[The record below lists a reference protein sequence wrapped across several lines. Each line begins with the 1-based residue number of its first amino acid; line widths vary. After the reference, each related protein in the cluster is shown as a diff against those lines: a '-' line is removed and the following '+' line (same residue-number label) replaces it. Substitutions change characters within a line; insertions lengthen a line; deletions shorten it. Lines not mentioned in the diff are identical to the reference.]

1 VAGPL
6 SRRGAALPALALAWA
21 ALLAGCG
28 PGDGGRDGAAAGSG
42 ATVRFQVFGDAEELA
57 AYREL
62 VAAYERSSDDDVRL
76 VEVADR
82 DAHLQK
88 IATGFASGSPP
99 AAFLVSYRNFAG
111 YAARG
116 ALDAVGPRLEGSR
129 VLERGAFYPQPL
141 EAFEFRGELQC
152 MPQNIS
158 SLVVYYNRDLFRR
171 VGLKDPRPG
180 WTYEEFVRAARA
192 LTEPARKDDGVRRY
206 GVGIEP
212 SIVRLAPFVWSAGGD
227 IVDDPDGPTRFTI
240 DTPRGR
246 EGLFALLDLQG
257 GERLAPF
264 EQEVEAKGLR
274 ARFLDG
280 ELGMLLSSRREVP
293 TLRTIKDF
301 DWDVAS
307 FPTLREPAG
316 VLHSDA
322 YCLAR
327 GDGAE
332 AAWRFVEF
340 AAGPQGQRLL
350 ARSGRIVPSLKRVAA
365 SKDFRDPSRAP
376 RSSQVF
382 LDAIPTI
389 RRLPVASTWPE
400 LEDAVDLAIKRA
412 YYTEL
417 TVDETLARIDRET
430 APLLERARDA
440 GP

>member
-1 VAGPL
+1 MSRAAALAAVALACAGL
-6 SRRGAALPALALAWA
+6 VAACGSGSDAGGAA
-21 ALLAGCG
+21 G
-28 PGDGGRDGAAAGSG
+28 GAA
-42 ATVRFQVFGDAEELA
+42 VRFQVFGDAAELA

-62 VAAYERSSDDDVRL
+62 VGAYERTSADDVRL
-76 VEVADR
+76 IEVPDR

-88 IATGFASGSPP
+88 IATGFAAGSPP
-99 AAFLVSYRNFAG
+99 QAFLVNYRNFAG

-116 ALDAVGPRLEGSR
+116 ALDPVGPRLQASA
-129 VLERGAFYPQPL
+129 VLERGAFYRRPL
-141 EAFEFRGELQC
+141 EAFEFGGELQC
-152 MPQNIS
+152 IPQNVS
-158 SLVVYYNRDLFRR
+158 SLVVYFNRDLFRKA
-171 VGLKDPRPG
+171 GLKDPRPG
-180 WTYEEFVRAARA
+180 WSFGEFVEAARA
-192 LTEPARKDDGVRRY
+192 LTGPPAQGDAVRTY
-206 GVGIEP
+206 GVGMEP

-227 IVDDPDGPTRFTI
+227 IVDDAGDPGRFTI
-240 DTPRGR
+240 GTRRGR
-246 EGLFALLDLQG
+246 EGLFAFLDLQG

-264 EQEVEAKGLR
+264 EQEVEAKGLD

-293 TLRTIKDF
+293 TFRTIEDF

-307 FPTLREPAG
+307 FPTLREPAS

-322 YCLAR
+322 YCLAK
-327 GDGAE
+327 GEGAD

-340 AAGPQGQRLL
+340 AAGPRGQRIL
-350 ARSGRIVPSLKRVAA
+350 ARSGRIVPSLKRVAR
-365 SKDFRDPSRAP
+365 SKDFLDPALPP

-400 LEDAVDLAIKRA
+400 LEDAVDLALKRA

-440 GP
+440 RP

>member
-1 VAGPL
+1 MARALSPAVA
-6 SRRGAALPALALAWA
+6 RAALVLVLAAA
-21 ALLAGCG
+21 ALIGGCG
-28 PGDGGRDGAAAGSG
+28 GSDGGSG
-42 ATVRFQVFGDAEELA
+42 GEVSFQVFGDAEELA
-57 AYREL
+57 AYRDV
-62 VAAYERSSDDDVRL
+62 VAAYERKNRAGVRPI
-76 VEVADR
+76 EVPDR

-88 IATGFASGSPP
+88 IATGFAGGSPP
-99 AAFLVSYRNFAG
+99 DVFLVNYRNFAG
-111 YAARG
+111 YAASG
-116 ALDAVGPRLEGSR
+116 ALDPAGPRLARSK
-129 VLERGAFYPQPL
+129 VLRRRAFFSQPL
-141 EAFEFRGELQC
+141 EAFTYRDTLQC

-158 SLVVYYNRDLFRR
+158 SLVVYYNRDLFREA
-171 VGLKDPRPG
+171 GLADPRPG
-180 WTYEEFVRAARA
+180 WSYEEFRAAARR
-192 LTEPARKDDGVRRY
+192 LTEPAREDSAVRRY
-206 GVGIEP
+206 GVGLEP

-227 IVDDPDGPTRFTI
+227 IVDAPDDPRRFTI

-246 EGLFALLDLQG
+246 EGLLAFLDLQG

-264 EQEVEAKGLR
+264 EREVEAKPLD

-280 ELGMLLSSRREVP
+280 ELGMFLSSRREVP
-293 TLRTIKDF
+293 TFRTIEDF
-301 DWDVAS
+301 DWDVAP
-307 FPTLREPAG
+307 FPRLRERAS

-322 YCLAR
+322 YCLAKGER
-327 GDGAE
+327 AA

-340 AAGPQGQRLL
+340 AAGPEGQRIL
-350 ARSGRIVPSLKRVAA
+350 ARSGRIVPSLRSVAR
-365 SKDFRDPSRAP
+365 SKDFLDPSRAP

-417 TVDETLARIDRET
+417 TVDETLARIDEET

>member
-1 VAGPL
+1 V
-6 SRRGAALPALALAWA
+6 
-21 ALLAGCG
+21 
-28 PGDGGRDGAAAGSG
+28 
-42 ATVRFQVFGDAEELA
+42 TVRFQVFGDAAELA
-57 AYREL
+57 AYRDL
-62 VAAYERSSDDDVRL
+62 VGAYERTSADDVRL
-76 VEVADR
+76 IEVPDR

-88 IATGFASGSPP
+88 IATGFAAGAP
-99 AAFLVSYRNFAG
+99 LVNYRNFAG

-116 ALDAVGPRLEGSR
+116 ALDPAGPRLQAST

-152 MPQNIS
+152 IPQNVS
-158 SLVVYYNRDLFRR
+158 SLVVYFNRDLFRKA
-171 VGLKDPRPG
+171 GLKDPRPG
-180 WTYEEFVRAARA
+180 RSYAEFVRAARA
-192 LTEPARKDDGVRRY
+192 LTGRVPKDDAVRTY
-206 GVGIEP
+206 GVGLEP

-227 IVDDPDGPTRFTI
+227 IVDDADDPGRFTI
-240 DTPRGR
+240 GSRRGR
-246 EGLFALLDLQG
+246 EGLLALLDLQG
-257 GERLAPF
+257 GERLAPY
-264 EQEVEAKGLR
+264 EQEVEGKGLD

-293 TLRTIKDF
+293 TFRTIEGF

-307 FPTLREPAG
+307 FPTLREPAS

-322 YCLAR
+322 YCLAKGR
-327 GDGAE
+327 GAD

-340 AAGPQGQRLL
+340 AAGPAGQRIL
-350 ARSGRIVPSLKRVAA
+350 ARSGRIVPSLKSVAR
-365 SKDFRDPSRAP
+365 SQDFLDPVLPP